1 MSKRVSHFPILVLF
15 LLFALSLTN
24 STKLSISLIPSRT
37 FCFNEDLR
45 NSSIWHSQTFTCQAG
60 GLQRRLTIQT
70 ITNLSAATIREYHI
84 IENNAKIVH
93 NPKIWDIQILLNK
106 LSKSIQYSG
115 FFIFDWSSSK
125 RLWKP
130 HIKFRLLGITR
141 QSSKHRLDVYKPNKI
156 RK

>member
-1 MSKRVSHFPILVLF
+1 MSKRVYHFHILG
-15 LLFALSLTN
+15 LLLLSAISITN

-45 NSSIWHSQTFTCQAG
+45 NSSIWHSQTFTRQAG
-60 GLQRRLTIQT
+60 GLQRRLAIQT
-70 ITNLSAATIREYHI
+70 VTNLSAATIGEHHI
-84 IENNAKIVH
+84 IENNAKIVY

-106 LSKSIQYSG
+106 LSKSIQYSR

-141 QSSKHRLDVYKPNKI
+141 
-156 RK
+156 